1 MHAYRSIYAGLGF
14 ERAGLFKTIRETF
27 ACREVLYPGCSV
39 HMTPSL
45 YFPHVIYVDQSDA
58 AEKFFED
65 ERVVLEFV
73 NRHKLYRQST
83 YIRFIR
89 QDYSQPLPL
98 RESGFDLLL
107 ALFAGGIARSCA
119 KYLKPGGL
127 LLTNNHQGDA
137 ADALH
142 AGLELKAVIH
152 PKGNTYIVNEQNLD
166 PEVILFL
173 RANRTD
179 LKQGQRGTMY
189 VENETYYIFEC
200 SR

>member
-1 MHAYRSIYAGLGF
+1 MHAYLSIYAGLGF
-14 ERAGLFKTIRETF
+14 ERAGLFKTVRETF

-39 HMTPSL
+39 HVTPSL
-45 YFPHVIYVDQSDA
+45 YFPHVVYVDQSDA

-65 ERVVLEFV
+65 EKSILEFV
-73 NRHKLYRQST
+73 NRHKQYRQSA
-83 YIRFIR
+83 YLRFIR
-89 QDYSQPLPL
+89 QDYSTSLAL
-98 RESGFDLLL
+98 REAGFDLLL
-107 ALFAGGIARSCA
+107 ALFAGGIARSCT

-137 ADALH
+137 ADAIH

-152 PKGNTYIVNEQNLD
+152 PKGKKYSVNEQNLD
-166 PEVILFL
+166 PEAIPLL

-179 LKQGQRGTMY
+179 LKQGQRGTVY
-189 VENETYYIFEC
+189 VENETYYVFEC